1 MDIVDQGSAIFQL
14 VEILHVELERL
25 LSDYLPL
32 INIKYRFYVNN
43 PINN

>member
-1 MDIVDQGSAIFQL
+1 MEIVDQGRAILQL